1 MNDNKSTVMNNAAV
15 QQLRK
20 VPGFDPMKLLRKT
33 ISVKTGHP
41 VWKLDLRY
49 KRLWF
54 RLACPNGRMLLKPLR
69 ISDQLAIIEAQVYFS
84 KDDPVPAASF
94 ASEQRRENIPGGE
107 FLRAAQE
114 DALNMALENAG
125 FGIQFC
131 DVSRDYGGELFG
143 SEVPIQTEVEEAAVE
158 ETKALIAEETAAE
171 TAPPM
176 DMDSAPTE
184 QHVAETTASDVQNVT
199 DGFTSVAVDVRQEQ
213 SVSAAQEEV
222 RFTASAG
229 RSRGRS
235 CRTAAG
241 RVLYGRYGCQRDH
254 AAYDGGRSQGRCG
267 ADRHLPR
274 LDARTGRAAPSGE
287 PQVVSLWLRSG
298 GQHSQSRCICSA
310 GQSAAESRMKRQVWM
325 KGCGC
330 YQSRFF
336 AVSVPHYRHCS
347 AAAAQYPQARP
358 GLSVCGLPA
367 LRRSSRQALS
377 ENVTGR
383 MAL

>member
-94 ASEQRRENIPGGE
+94 TSEQRRENIPGGE

-143 SEVPIQTEVEEAAVE
+143 SEVPVQTDAAEADEEAAKAPVMAEATAETVSSMDADSVPAEQPIEETMAPVVE
-158 ETKALIAEETAAE
+158 EMPDLHVVPPQQEEAAEEVAEQPQTASY
-171 TAPPM
+171 TA
-176 DMDSAPTE
+176 DMD
-184 QHVAETTASDVQNVT
+184 
-199 DGFTSVAVDVRQEQ
+199 
-213 SVSAAQEEV
+213 VSEI
-222 RFTASAG
+222 T
-229 RSRGRS
+229 
-235 CRTAAG
+235 
-241 RVLYGRYGCQRDH
+241 QRKI
-254 AAYDGGRSQGRCG
+254 
-267 ADRHLPR
+267 
-274 LDARTGRAAPSGE
+274 GRAH
-287 PQVVSLWLRSG
+287 V
-298 GQHSQSRCICSA
+298 
-310 GQSAAESRMKRQVWM
+310 
-325 KGCGC
+325 
-330 YQSRFF
+330 
-336 AVSVPHYRHCS
+336 
-347 AAAAQYPQARP
+347 
-358 GLSVCGLPA
+358 
-367 LRRSSRQALS
+367 
-377 ENVTGR
+377 
-383 MAL
+383 

>member
-94 ASEQRRENIPGGE
+94 TSEQRRENVPGGE

-131 DVSRDYGGELFG
+131 DVSRDYGGLFG
-143 SEVPIQTEVEEAAVE
+143 SEVPVQTEVEEAAVE
-158 ETKALIAEETAAE
+158 ETKAPIVEETIAE
-171 TAPPM
+171 TAPTM
-176 DMDSAPTE
+176 DMDSASAE
-184 QHVAETTASDVQNVT
+184 QHVVETTAPVMEETPDLHVVPPQ
-199 DGFTSVAVDVRQEQ
+199 
-213 SVSAAQEEV
+213 QEE
-222 RFTASAG
+222 
-229 RSRGRS
+229 
-235 CRTAAG
+235 
-241 RVLYGRYGCQRDH
+241 
-254 AAYDGGRSQGRCG
+254 
-267 ADRHLPR
+267 
-274 LDARTGRAAPSGE
+274 
-287 PQVVSLWLRSG
+287 
-298 GQHSQSRCICSA
+298 
-310 GQSAAESRMKRQVWM
+310 AAEEDK
-325 KGCGC
+325 
-330 YQSRFF
+330 
-336 AVSVPHYRHCS
+336 
-347 AAAAQYPQARP
+347 
-358 GLSVCGLPA
+358 
-367 LRRSSRQALS
+367 S
-377 ENVTGR
+377 EDAPEN
-383 MAL
+383 

>member
-94 ASEQRRENIPGGE
+94 TSEQHRENVPGGE

-143 SEVPIQTEVEEAAVE
+143 SEVPIQTETAEAAVE
-158 ETKALIAEETAAE
+158 ETEAPIVPIMEETEAETVPTMDTDSAPAERPAEET
-171 TAPPM
+171 TAPVVEETP
-176 DMDSAPTE
+176 DL
-184 QHVAETTASDVQNVT
+184 HVLPL
-199 DGFTSVAVDVRQEQ
+199 R
-213 SVSAAQEEV
+213 QEEV
-222 RFTASAG
+222 VEELAEQPQAASYTADMDVSEITRRMTVDEAKAVVVQIG
-229 RSRGRS
+229 TCRGWTLEQVAQRRPAS
-235 CRTAAG
+235 LKWY
-241 RVLYGRYGCQRDH
+241 LYGCDQ
-254 AAYDGGRSQGRCG
+254 
-267 ADRHLPR
+267 ADNIL
-274 LDARTGRAAPSGE
+274 
-287 PQVVSLWLRSG
+287 
-298 GQHSQSRCICSA
+298 
-310 GQSAAESRMKRQVWM
+310 K
-325 KGCGC
+325 
-330 YQSRFF
+330 
-336 AVSVPHYRHCS
+336 
-347 AAAAQYPQARP
+347 AAA
-358 GLSVCGLPA
+358 SVLLDNLQQKAG
-367 LRRSSRQALS
+367 
-377 ENVTGR
+377 
-383 MAL
+383 

>member
-94 ASEQRRENIPGGE
+94 TSEQRRENIPGGE

-143 SEVPIQTEVEEAAVE
+143 SEVPVQTEAAEADEAAVE
-158 ETKALIAEETAAE
+158 APTMAETGPTTETDSVPAEQPVVKTTAPVAEERENATMQEEAPDIHVVPPQQEDAAE
-171 TAPPM
+171 EVAEQPQAASYTA
-176 DMDSAPTE
+176 DMDVSEITQRMTVDEAKAVVVQIGTCRGWTLE
-184 QHVAETTASDVQNVT
+184 QVAQRRPASLKWY
-199 DGFTSVAVDVRQEQ
+199 
-213 SVSAAQEEV
+213 
-222 RFTASAG
+222 
-229 RSRGRS
+229 
-235 CRTAAG
+235 
-241 RVLYGRYGCQRDH
+241 LYGCDQ
-254 AAYDGGRSQGRCG
+254 
-267 ADRHLPR
+267 ADNIL
-274 LDARTGRAAPSGE
+274 
-287 PQVVSLWLRSG
+287 
-298 GQHSQSRCICSA
+298 
-310 GQSAAESRMKRQVWM
+310 K
-325 KGCGC
+325 
-330 YQSRFF
+330 
-336 AVSVPHYRHCS
+336 
-347 AAAAQYPQARP
+347 AAA
-358 GLSVCGLPA
+358 SVLLDNLQQKAG
-367 LRRSSRQALS
+367 
-377 ENVTGR
+377 
-383 MAL
+383 

>member
-1 MNDNKSTVMNNAAV
+1 MNDNKSAVMNNAAV

-94 ASEQRRENIPGGE
+94 TSEQRRENVPGGE

-143 SEVPIQTEVEEAAVE
+143 SEVPVQAEAAEADAE
-158 ETKALIAEETAAE
+158 EIEVPSTPIVEETAAE
-171 TAPPM
+171 KDT
-176 DMDSAPTE
+176 DSAPAE
-184 QHVAETTASDVQNVT
+184 QPVVETTASDVQTVA
-199 DGFTSVAVDVRQEQ
+199 DGFTSVAADVQQEQ

-222 RFTASAG
+222 PDLHVLPPQQEEAAEEVAEQPQAASYTADMDVSEITQRMTVDEAKAVVVQIG
-229 RSRGRS
+229 TCRGWTLEQVAQRRPAS
-235 CRTAAG
+235 LKWY
-241 RVLYGRYGCQRDH
+241 LYGCDQ
-254 AAYDGGRSQGRCG
+254 
-267 ADRHLPR
+267 ADNIL
-274 LDARTGRAAPSGE
+274 
-287 PQVVSLWLRSG
+287 
-298 GQHSQSRCICSA
+298 
-310 GQSAAESRMKRQVWM
+310 K
-325 KGCGC
+325 
-330 YQSRFF
+330 
-336 AVSVPHYRHCS
+336 
-347 AAAAQYPQARP
+347 AAA
-358 GLSVCGLPA
+358 SVLLDNLQQKAG
-367 LRRSSRQALS
+367 
-377 ENVTGR
+377 
-383 MAL
+383 

>member
-94 ASEQRRENIPGGE
+94 TSEQRRENIPCGE

-143 SEVPIQTEVEEAAVE
+143 SEVPVQTEVEEAAVE
-158 ETKALIAEETAAE
+158 ETKALIAEETAAK
-171 TAPPM
+171 TPPTM

-184 QHVAETTASDVQNVT
+184 QHVAETTASDVQTVT
-199 DGFTSVAVDVRQEQ
+199 DGFTSVAADVQQEQ
-213 SVSAAQEEV
+213 SVSAAQDDAAEEV
-222 RFTASAG
+222 AEQPQAASYTADMDVSEITQRMTVDEAKAVVVQIG
-229 RSRGRS
+229 TCRGWTLEQVAQRRPAS
-235 CRTAAG
+235 LKWY
-241 RVLYGRYGCQRDH
+241 LYGCDQ
-254 AAYDGGRSQGRCG
+254 
-267 ADRHLPR
+267 ADNIL
-274 LDARTGRAAPSGE
+274 
-287 PQVVSLWLRSG
+287 
-298 GQHSQSRCICSA
+298 
-310 GQSAAESRMKRQVWM
+310 K
-325 KGCGC
+325 
-330 YQSRFF
+330 
-336 AVSVPHYRHCS
+336 
-347 AAAAQYPQARP
+347 AAA
-358 GLSVCGLPA
+358 SVLLDNLQQKAG
-367 LRRSSRQALS
+367 
-377 ENVTGR
+377 
-383 MAL
+383 

>member
-69 ISDQLAIIEAQVYFS
+69 ISDHLAIIEAQVYFC

-94 ASEQRRENIPGGE
+94 TSEQRRENVPGGE

-143 SEVPIQTEVEEAAVE
+143 SEVPVQTEAAEADEEAAEAPVMTESTAETVSAMDTDSVLAEQPIMETTTPHVE
-158 ETKALIAEETAAE
+158 ETPELRVLPPQQEEATEELAEQAQAMSYTA
-171 TAPPM
+171 
-176 DMDSAPTE
+176 DMDVSEITQRMTVDEAKAVVVQIGTCRGWTLE
-184 QHVAETTASDVQNVT
+184 QVAQRRPASLKWY
-199 DGFTSVAVDVRQEQ
+199 
-213 SVSAAQEEV
+213 
-222 RFTASAG
+222 
-229 RSRGRS
+229 
-235 CRTAAG
+235 
-241 RVLYGRYGCQRDH
+241 LYGCDQ
-254 AAYDGGRSQGRCG
+254 
-267 ADRHLPR
+267 ADNIL
-274 LDARTGRAAPSGE
+274 
-287 PQVVSLWLRSG
+287 
-298 GQHSQSRCICSA
+298 
-310 GQSAAESRMKRQVWM
+310 K
-325 KGCGC
+325 
-330 YQSRFF
+330 
-336 AVSVPHYRHCS
+336 
-347 AAAAQYPQARP
+347 AAA
-358 GLSVCGLPA
+358 SVLLDNLQQKAG
-367 LRRSSRQALS
+367 
-377 ENVTGR
+377 
-383 MAL
+383 

>member
-94 ASEQRRENIPGGE
+94 TSEQRRENIPGGE

-143 SEVPIQTEVEEAAVE
+143 SEVPVQTEVEEAAVE
-158 ETKALIAEETAAE
+158 ETKAPIVEETIAE
-171 TAPPM
+171 TAPTM
-176 DMDSAPTE
+176 DMDSASAE
-184 QHVAETTASDVQNVT
+184 QHVVETTASDVQNVT
-199 DGFTSVAVDVRQEQ
+199 DRKSVV
-213 SVSAAQEEV
+213 
-222 RFTASAG
+222 
-229 RSRGRS
+229 
-235 CRTAAG
+235 
-241 RVLYGRYGCQRDH
+241 
-254 AAYDGGRSQGRCG
+254 
-267 ADRHLPR
+267 
-274 LDARTGRAAPSGE
+274 
-287 PQVVSLWLRSG
+287 
-298 GQHSQSRCICSA
+298 
-310 GQSAAESRMKRQVWM
+310 
-325 KGCGC
+325 
-330 YQSRFF
+330 
-336 AVSVPHYRHCS
+336 
-347 AAAAQYPQARP
+347 
-358 GLSVCGLPA
+358 
-367 LRRSSRQALS
+367 
-377 ENVTGR
+377 
-383 MAL
+383 

>member
-69 ISDQLAIIEAQVYFS
+69 ISDQLAIIEAQVYFD
-84 KDDPVPAASF
+84 KGDPVPAASF
-94 ASEQRRENIPGGE
+94 TSEQHRENVPGGE

-143 SEVPIQTEVEEAAVE
+143 SEVPVQTEVEEATVE
-158 ETKALIAEETAAE
+158 EIEVPSTPIAEETAAE
-171 TAPPM
+171 TAPTM

-222 RFTASAG
+222 PDLHVLPPQQEEATEEVAEQLQTASYTADMDVG
-229 RSRGRS
+229 EIVQRMTVDEAKAVVVQIGTCRGWTLEQVAQRRPAS
-235 CRTAAG
+235 LKWY
-241 RVLYGRYGCQRDH
+241 LYGCDQ
-254 AAYDGGRSQGRCG
+254 
-267 ADRHLPR
+267 ADNIL
-274 LDARTGRAAPSGE
+274 
-287 PQVVSLWLRSG
+287 
-298 GQHSQSRCICSA
+298 
-310 GQSAAESRMKRQVWM
+310 K
-325 KGCGC
+325 
-330 YQSRFF
+330 
-336 AVSVPHYRHCS
+336 
-347 AAAAQYPQARP
+347 AAA
-358 GLSVCGLPA
+358 SVLLDNLQQKAG
-367 LRRSSRQALS
+367 
-377 ENVTGR
+377 
-383 MAL
+383 

>member
-84 KDDPVPAASF
+84 KDDSVPAASF
-94 ASEQRRENIPGGE
+94 TSEQRRENIPGGE

-143 SEVPIQTEVEEAAVE
+143 SEVPIQAEAAE
-158 ETKALIAEETAAE
+158 ADEAAAE
-171 TAPPM
+171 
-176 DMDSAPTE
+176 APTMAETGPTTETDSVPAE
-184 QHVAETTASDVQNVT
+184 QPVVETTASDVQTVT
-199 DGFTSVAVDVRQEQ
+199 DGFASVAADVRQEQ

-222 RFTASAG
+222 PDLHVLPPQQEEAAEEVAEQPQAVSYTADMDVSEITQRMTVDEAKAVVVQIG
-229 RSRGRS
+229 TCRGWTLEQVAQRRPAS
-235 CRTAAG
+235 LKWY
-241 RVLYGRYGCQRDH
+241 LYGCDQ
-254 AAYDGGRSQGRCG
+254 
-267 ADRHLPR
+267 ADNIL
-274 LDARTGRAAPSGE
+274 
-287 PQVVSLWLRSG
+287 
-298 GQHSQSRCICSA
+298 
-310 GQSAAESRMKRQVWM
+310 K
-325 KGCGC
+325 
-330 YQSRFF
+330 
-336 AVSVPHYRHCS
+336 
-347 AAAAQYPQARP
+347 AAA
-358 GLSVCGLPA
+358 SVLLDNLQQKAG
-367 LRRSSRQALS
+367 
-377 ENVTGR
+377 
-383 MAL
+383 

>member
-94 ASEQRRENIPGGE
+94 TSEQRRENVPGGE

-143 SEVPIQTEVEEAAVE
+143 SEVPIQTEVAEAAVE
-158 ETKALIAEETAAE
+158 ETKAPIVEETIAE
-171 TAPPM
+171 TAPTM
-176 DMDSAPTE
+176 DMDSASAE
-184 QHVAETTASDVQNVT
+184 QHIVETTAPVMEETPDLHVVPPQ
-199 DGFTSVAVDVRQEQ
+199 
-213 SVSAAQEEV
+213 QEEAV
-222 RFTASAG
+222 EEVAEQPQAASYTADMDVSEITQRMTVDEAKTVVVQIGTAAAG
-229 RSRGRS
+229 RSNRS
-235 CRTAAG
+235 RSAARRASSGTSMAAIRRTIFS
-241 RVLYGRYGCQRDH
+241 RL
-254 AAYDGGRSQGRCG
+254 
-267 ADRHLPR
+267 RHLFCWTICSRKPDEASG
-274 LDARTGRAAPSGE
+274 LDERVWLLSKPVLRSFRSTLQTLQRCCGSISADAARTFCMWTARFAA
-287 PQVVSLWLRSG
+287 
-298 GQHSQSRCICSA
+298 II
-310 GQSAAESRMKRQVWM
+310 AES
-325 KGCGC
+325 
-330 YQSRFF
+330 SI
-336 AVSVPHYRHCS
+336 
-347 AAAAQYPQARP
+347 
-358 GLSVCGLPA
+358 
-367 LRRSSRQALS
+367 
-377 ENVTGR
+377 
-383 MAL
+383 

>member
-1 MNDNKSTVMNNAAV
+1 MNDNKSAVMNNAAV

-94 ASEQRRENIPGGE
+94 TSEQRRENVPGGE

-143 SEVPIQTEVEEAAVE
+143 SEVPVQTEVEEAAVE
-158 ETKALIAEETAAE
+158 ETQAPIVEETIAE
-171 TAPPM
+171 TAPTM

-184 QHVAETTASDVQNVT
+184 QHVAETTASDVQTVT
-199 DGFTSVAVDVRQEQ
+199 DGFTSVAADVQQEQ
-213 SVSAAQEEV
+213 SVSAAQEEIPDLHV
-222 RFTASAG
+222 LPPQQEEAAEEVAEQPQTASYTADMDVSEITQRMTVDEAKTVVVQIG
-229 RSRGRS
+229 TCRGWTLEQVAQRRPAS
-235 CRTAAG
+235 LKWY
-241 RVLYGRYGCQRDH
+241 LYGCDQ
-254 AAYDGGRSQGRCG
+254 
-267 ADRHLPR
+267 ADNIL
-274 LDARTGRAAPSGE
+274 
-287 PQVVSLWLRSG
+287 
-298 GQHSQSRCICSA
+298 
-310 GQSAAESRMKRQVWM
+310 K
-325 KGCGC
+325 
-330 YQSRFF
+330 
-336 AVSVPHYRHCS
+336 
-347 AAAAQYPQARP
+347 AAA
-358 GLSVCGLPA
+358 SVLLDNLQQKAG
-367 LRRSSRQALS
+367 
-377 ENVTGR
+377 
-383 MAL
+383 

>member
-94 ASEQRRENIPGGE
+94 TSEQRRENIPGGE
-107 FLRAAQE
+107 FLRDAQE

-143 SEVPIQTEVEEAAVE
+143 SEVPVQTEVEEAAVE
-158 ETKALIAEETAAE
+158 ETKAPIVEETIAE
-171 TAPPM
+171 TAPTM
-176 DMDSAPTE
+176 DMDSASAE
-184 QHVAETTASDVQNVT
+184 QHVVETTAPVMEETPDLHVVPPQ
-199 DGFTSVAVDVRQEQ
+199 
-213 SVSAAQEEV
+213 QEEAAEELAEQPQAASY
-222 RFTASAG
+222 TADMDVSEITQRMTVDEAKTVVVQIG
-229 RSRGRS
+229 TCRGWTLEQVAQRRPAS
-235 CRTAAG
+235 LKWDLYGCDQADTILTAAAS
-241 RVLYGRYGCQRDH
+241 VL
-254 AAYDGGRSQGRCG
+254 
-267 ADRHLPR
+267 
-274 LDARTGRAAPSGE
+274 LDNL
-287 PQVVSLWLRSG
+287 Q
-298 GQHSQSRCICSA
+298 QKA
-310 GQSAAESRMKRQVWM
+310 G
-325 KGCGC
+325 
-330 YQSRFF
+330 
-336 AVSVPHYRHCS
+336 
-347 AAAAQYPQARP
+347 
-358 GLSVCGLPA
+358 
-367 LRRSSRQALS
+367 
-377 ENVTGR
+377 
-383 MAL
+383 

>member
-94 ASEQRRENIPGGE
+94 TSEQRRENVPGGE

-143 SEVPIQTEVEEAAVE
+143 SEVPVQAEAAVV
-158 ETKALIAEETAAE
+158 ETE
-171 TAPPM
+171 APIV
-176 DMDSAPTE
+176 DE
-184 QHVAETTASDVQNVT
+184 NVAETVTAMDT
-199 DGFTSVAVDVRQEQ
+199 D
-213 SVSAAQEEV
+213 SVSIEQPVVETTVPVAEERKVDAMQDEVPDLHVVPPQQEEV
-222 RFTASAG
+222 AEEFAEQPQAASYTADMDVSEITQRMTVDEAKAVVVQIG
-229 RSRGRS
+229 TCRGWTLEQVAQRRPAS
-235 CRTAAG
+235 LKWY
-241 RVLYGRYGCQRDH
+241 LYGCDQ
-254 AAYDGGRSQGRCG
+254 
-267 ADRHLPR
+267 ADNIL
-274 LDARTGRAAPSGE
+274 
-287 PQVVSLWLRSG
+287 
-298 GQHSQSRCICSA
+298 
-310 GQSAAESRMKRQVWM
+310 K
-325 KGCGC
+325 
-330 YQSRFF
+330 
-336 AVSVPHYRHCS
+336 
-347 AAAAQYPQARP
+347 AAA
-358 GLSVCGLPA
+358 SVLLDNLQQKAG
-367 LRRSSRQALS
+367 
-377 ENVTGR
+377 
-383 MAL
+383 

>member
-94 ASEQRRENIPGGE
+94 TSEQRRENVPGGE

-143 SEVPIQTEVEEAAVE
+143 SEVPVQTEVEEAAVE

-171 TAPPM
+171 TAPTM
-176 DMDSAPTE
+176 DMDSAHTE
-184 QHVAETTASDVQNVT
+184 QHVAETTASDVQ
-199 DGFTSVAVDVRQEQ
+199 QEQ

-222 RFTASAG
+222 PDLHVLPPQQEEAAEEVAEQPQAASYTADMDVSEITQRMTVDEAKAVVVQIG
-229 RSRGRS
+229 TCRGWTLEQVAQRRPAS
-235 CRTAAG
+235 LKWY
-241 RVLYGRYGCQRDH
+241 LYGCDQ
-254 AAYDGGRSQGRCG
+254 
-267 ADRHLPR
+267 ADNIL
-274 LDARTGRAAPSGE
+274 
-287 PQVVSLWLRSG
+287 
-298 GQHSQSRCICSA
+298 
-310 GQSAAESRMKRQVWM
+310 K
-325 KGCGC
+325 
-330 YQSRFF
+330 
-336 AVSVPHYRHCS
+336 
-347 AAAAQYPQARP
+347 AAA
-358 GLSVCGLPA
+358 SVLLDNLQQKAG
-367 LRRSSRQALS
+367 
-377 ENVTGR
+377 
-383 MAL
+383 

>member
-94 ASEQRRENIPGGE
+94 TSEQRRENVPGGE

-143 SEVPIQTEVEEAAVE
+143 SEVPVQAEAAEAAVE
-158 ETKALIAEETAAE
+158 EAKVPIVDVTAAE
-171 TAPPM
+171 TAPTM
-176 DMDSAPTE
+176 DMDSAPT
-184 QHVAETTASDVQNVT
+184 VQNVT

-222 RFTASAG
+222 PDLHVLPPQQEEAAEEVAEQPQAASYTADMDVSEITQRMTVDEAKAVVVQIG
-229 RSRGRS
+229 TCRGWTLEQVAQRRPAS
-235 CRTAAG
+235 LKWY
-241 RVLYGRYGCQRDH
+241 LYGCDQ
-254 AAYDGGRSQGRCG
+254 
-267 ADRHLPR
+267 ADNIL
-274 LDARTGRAAPSGE
+274 
-287 PQVVSLWLRSG
+287 
-298 GQHSQSRCICSA
+298 
-310 GQSAAESRMKRQVWM
+310 K
-325 KGCGC
+325 
-330 YQSRFF
+330 
-336 AVSVPHYRHCS
+336 
-347 AAAAQYPQARP
+347 AAA
-358 GLSVCGLPA
+358 SVLLDNLQQKAG
-367 LRRSSRQALS
+367 
-377 ENVTGR
+377 
-383 MAL
+383 

>member
-94 ASEQRRENIPGGE
+94 TSEQRRENIPGGE

-143 SEVPIQTEVEEAAVE
+143 SEVPIQAEAAE
-158 ETKALIAEETAAE
+158 ADEAAAE
-171 TAPPM
+171 
-176 DMDSAPTE
+176 APTMAETGPTTETDSVPAE
-184 QHVAETTASDVQNVT
+184 QPVVETTAPDVQTVT
-199 DGFTSVAVDVRQEQ
+199 EGFTSVAADVQQEQ

-222 RFTASAG
+222 PDIHVLPPQQEEAEEELAEQAQAMSYTADMDVSEIVQRMTVDEAKAVVVQIG
-229 RSRGRS
+229 TCRGWTLEQVAQRRPAS
-235 CRTAAG
+235 LKWY
-241 RVLYGRYGCQRDH
+241 LYGCDQ
-254 AAYDGGRSQGRCG
+254 
-267 ADRHLPR
+267 ADNIL
-274 LDARTGRAAPSGE
+274 
-287 PQVVSLWLRSG
+287 
-298 GQHSQSRCICSA
+298 
-310 GQSAAESRMKRQVWM
+310 K
-325 KGCGC
+325 
-330 YQSRFF
+330 
-336 AVSVPHYRHCS
+336 
-347 AAAAQYPQARP
+347 AAA
-358 GLSVCGLPA
+358 SVLLDNLQQKVG
-367 LRRSSRQALS
+367 
-377 ENVTGR
+377 
-383 MAL
+383 